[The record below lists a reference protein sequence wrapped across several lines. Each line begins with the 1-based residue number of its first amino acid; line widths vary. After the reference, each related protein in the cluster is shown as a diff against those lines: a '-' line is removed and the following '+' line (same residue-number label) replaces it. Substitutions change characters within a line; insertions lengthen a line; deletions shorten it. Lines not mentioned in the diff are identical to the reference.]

1 MKLTSEEMRS
11 LYQRQ
16 TARSVAGR
24 DDCLLEDVMTRAA
37 AGELSRS
44 ERGMIADHLAICS
57 DCAQEYRILRQLK
70 PSVTT
75 QLGWPRRLIGGFSTG
90 PAAYAFAAALL
101 VVSLACAVWVITL
114 RRENARMTARLEE
127 QLSNRDQISQ
137 SLAETRRQL
146 EEVMRR
152 AEEQRKEITE
162 MRRSLDDLSQPQVNV
177 PFADLELQ
185 DVRGGAGGGVSTVR
199 APAGANL
206 FLLFLHVAGGPTFSD
221 YALEISDAQGRRVW
235 RARGLRRSQED
246 TFTVS
251 LQRRLFPAGQYRL
264 SLYGLRAGRSESVG
278 VYTLRV
284 RYH

>member
-16 TARSVAGR
+16 TARSAADRG
-24 DDCLLEDVMTRAA
+24 DCLLADVMTRAA

-44 ERGMIADHLAICS
+44 ERGVIADHLAVCS
-57 DCAQEYRILRQLK
+57 DCAEEYRILRRLN

-75 QLGWPRRLIGGFSTG
+75 QLSWPRRFISGFSTG
-90 PAAYAFAAALL
+90 PAAYVFAAALL
-101 VVSLACAVWVITL
+101 IVSLACAIWVITL
-114 RRENARMTARLEE
+114 RRENARMTAQLEE

-146 EEVMRR
+146 EEAMRR
-152 AEEQRKEITE
+152 AEEQQKELAE
-162 MRRSLDDLSQPQVNV
+162 MRRSLDDFSQPQINV

-185 DVRGGAGGGVSTVR
+185 DVRGGAGGGVSTVT
-199 APAGANL
+199 APPGANF
-206 FLLFLHVAGGPTFSD
+206 FLLFLHGAGGPRYSD
-221 YALEISDAQGRRVW
+221 YALEISDGQGRRVW
-235 RARGLRRSQED
+235 RAQGLRRSQED
-246 TFTVS
+246 TFTVA

-264 SLYGLRAGRSESVG
+264 SLYGLRSGRSESVG

>member
-24 DDCLLEDVMTRAA
+24 GDCLLEDVMTRAA

-44 ERGMIADHLAICS
+44 ERGMIADHLAVCS
-57 DCAQEYRILRQLK
+57 DCAQEYRILRRLK

-75 QLGWPRRLIGGFSTG
+75 QLGWARRLISGFSTG

-101 VVSLACAVWVITL
+101 IVSLACAVWVITL

-146 EEVMRR
+146 EEVMGR
-152 AEEQRKEITE
+152 AEEQQKEIAE

-185 DVRGGAGGGVSTVR
+185 DVRGGAGRGVSTVT
-199 APAGANL
+199 APPGANL

-246 TFTVS
+246 TFTVA

>member
-1 MKLTSEEMRS
+1 M
-11 LYQRQ
+11 
-16 TARSVAGR
+16 A
-24 DDCLLEDVMTRAA
+24 RAA

-44 ERGMIADHLAICS
+44 ERGMIADHLAVCS
-57 DCAQEYRILRQLK
+57 DCAQEYRILRRLE

-75 QLGWPRRLIGGFSTG
+75 RLGWPRRLIGGFSLG

-101 VVSLACAVWVITL
+101 VVSLAGAVWVITL

-146 EEVMRR
+146 EELMRR
-152 AEEQRKEITE
+152 AEEQQKEIAE
-162 MRRSLDDLSQPQVNV
+162 MRYSVDDLPQPQVNV
-177 PFADLELQ
+177 PIVDLELQ
-185 DVRGGAGGGVSTVR
+185 DVRGVARDAVSTVT

-206 FLLFLHVAGGPTFSD
+206 LLLILHVAGGPPFSD

-235 RARGLRRSQED
+235 QARGLRRSQED
-246 TFTVS
+246 TFTVA
-251 LQRRLFPAGQYRL
+251 LQRRLLPAGQYRL

-278 VYTLRV
+278 NYTLRV